1 MTIFLHK
8 NFRKSYRKLTNS
20 QKKKFKERR
29 NLFIKD
35 EFNPIL
41 GNHPLRGKYQG
52 YRSVNVTGDLRAVY
66 KREGELV
73 IFVAIDTHSNLYG

>member
-8 NFRKSYRKLTNS
+8 NFKKGYKKLTNS
-20 QKKKFKERR
+20 QKKRFKEKR
-29 NLFIKD
+29 NIFIED
-35 EFNPIL
+35 EFNPVL

-52 YRSVNVTGDLRAVY
+52 YRSVNVTGNLRAVY